1 MRFRPVC
8 FYLGSGAGSGKDR
21 QSVGFSWNDPRVVMK
36 NVLLISM
43 PFVLLLIGCG
53 DQSKSG
59 TQTTNTSSGNPVTAP
74 VDYLAA
80 AGKAQQSA
88 VKTVDTAALNQ
99 AVQMFNVDNGRYPK
113 DLNELVEKKYIPHI
127 PDPPYGSKIVYDAN
141 AGQVKVVKQ

>member
-1 MRFRPVC
+1 
-8 FYLGSGAGSGKDR
+8 
-21 QSVGFSWNDPRVVMK
+21 MK
-36 NVLLISM
+36 SFLLISV
-43 PFVLLLIGCG
+43 PLVLVLAGCG

-59 TQTTNTSSGNPVTAP
+59 TQTTNASSGNPVTAP

-99 AVQMFNVDNGRYPK
+99 AIQMFNVDNGRYPK
-113 DLNELVEKKYIPHI
+113 DLNELVEKKYIPRI
-127 PDPPYGSKIVYDAN
+127 PEAPYGTKIVYDEK